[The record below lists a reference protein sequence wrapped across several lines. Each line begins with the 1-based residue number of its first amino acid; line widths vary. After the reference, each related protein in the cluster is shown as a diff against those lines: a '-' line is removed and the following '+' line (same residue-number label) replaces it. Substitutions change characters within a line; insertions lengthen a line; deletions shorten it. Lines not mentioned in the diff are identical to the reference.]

1 MRVDGRRSTA
11 LAAAEHHYR
20 EMLRVRRI
28 VVWGVLALVAMVTAA
43 AAGHWMHTLSG
54 YLLFAA
60 AAGLFV
66 SSAARLVAS
75 LSRNLLDPYRIREPW
90 ESRDWWSRASEIGPD
105 T

>member
-1 MRVDGRRSTA
+1 
-11 LAAAEHHYR
+11 
-20 EMLRVRRI
+20 
-28 VVWGVLALVAMVTAA
+28 
-43 AAGHWMHTLSG
+43 MHTLSG